1 MRTNRR
7 TIYFLL
13 SLLSGPAALFAG
25 VGPFQAPV
33 SFATGTSPRGVATG
47 DFFGNG
53 TQDLIVANFGS
64 PTFIGQS
71 TPVSFL
77 TPQNS
82 ILQIFS
88 PSPNGL
94 ILSATIPTAS
104 SPRGL
109 SAFKSTA
116 GGADD
121 ILVSAYDANLVQVF
135 GRRSGKF
142 VKVDEAPTLAMP
154 VGVAAGLTRPGGAP
168 FVVVADYGSNSISIY
183 PVKNGKLGAR
193 TDIPVDGGPTQV
205 AVGDLNGSGFNEIA
219 VVCLPADKID
229 LLSVKSDDPSTYAAL
244 PAISL
249 PAGSSPSDLRLAD
262 LNHDGKTDMVVSDF
276 STNSISIYLQQ
287 AGGTLLAQP
296 ALPTSGSHPNGLT
309 VADLTG
315 QGSPDIIVA
324 NRDSNTL
331 DIFETSG
338 LQYALSRTLKVSDDS
353 AVTFGPVEVAALDV
367 TGQGSVALATSH
379 MSSNS
384 LKVLALVATPQ
395 ATPTADPRPAGGLF
409 SQDTTY
415 AYPNPARA
423 GDVKFHFELPASTV
437 VAIRVFDVTGAAVWG
452 ETLQA
457 SQTQAGSNLVD
468 WNLTN
473 QAGEKLA
480 SGTYIYRVTVG
491 GQTATH
497 KLAIIH

>member
-1 MRTNRR
+1 MKAKNRYR
-7 TIYFLL
+7 YVALWLL
-13 SLLSGPAALFAG
+13 SAPATLFAG
-25 VGPFQAPV
+25 VGPFQAAV
-33 SFATGTSPRGVATG
+33 SITTGTSPRGVATG
-47 DFFGNG
+47 DFFGTGN
-53 TQDLIVANFGS
+53 QELIVANFGS
-64 PTFIGQS
+64 PTFIGQT
-71 TPVSFL
+71 TPVSL
-77 TPQNS
+77 LGLQNS
-82 ILQIFS
+82 TLQIFS

-94 ILSATIPTAS
+94 MLAATIPTAS

-109 SAFKSTA
+109 SAFKLTA
-116 GGADD
+116 GSADD
-121 ILVSAYDANLVQVF
+121 ILVSAYDANLVQIF
-135 GRRSGKF
+135 GRQGGKF

-154 VGVAAGLTRPGGAP
+154 VGVASGLTRPGGTP
-168 FVVVADYGSNSISIY
+168 FVVVADYGANSISIY

-193 TDIPVDGGPTQV
+193 TDVAVDGGPTQV

-219 VVCLPADKID
+219 VVCLPSDKID
-229 LLSVKSDDPSTYAAL
+229 LLGVKSDDPSTYSAL
-244 PAISL
+244 PSISL
-249 PAGSSPSDLRLAD
+249 PAGSAPSDLRLAD

-276 STNSISIYLQQ
+276 STNSISIFLQQ
-287 AGGTLLAQP
+287 PGGTLLAQP
-296 ALPTSGSHPNGLT
+296 ALATSGSHPNGLT

-324 NRDSNTL
+324 NRDSNSL
-331 DIFETSG
+331 DIFEASG

-367 TGQGSVALATSH
+367 TGQGSLALAASH

-384 LKVLALVATPQ
+384 VKVLALVATPQ
-395 ATPTADPRPAGGLF
+395 ATPTADPRSAGGLF
-409 SQDTTY
+409 SQDTTF

-423 GDVKFHFELPASTV
+423 GDVKFHFELPSSSV
-437 VAIRVFDVTGAAVWG
+437 VEIRVFDVTGAAVWG

-457 SQTQAGSNLVD
+457 SQTQAGTNQVD

-473 QAGEKLA
+473 PVGRKLA
-480 SGTYIYRVTVG
+480 SGTYIYRITVG

>member
-1 MRTNRR
+1 MKVKHC
-7 TIYFLL
+7 YGFLL
-13 SLLSGPAALFAG
+13 PLFLSAPAVLCAA
-25 VGPFQAPV
+25 VGPFQSAV
-33 SFATGTSPRGVATG
+33 SITAGTSPRGVATG

-71 TPVSFL
+71 TPASL
-77 TPQNS
+77 LSSQNS
-82 ILQIFS
+82 TLQIFA

-94 ILSATIPTAS
+94 ILAATIPTAS

-109 SAFKSTA
+109 SAFKLTGA
-116 GGADD
+116 GADD
-121 ILVSAYDANLVQVF
+121 ILVSAYDANLVQIF
-135 GRRSGKF
+135 GRQGGKF
-142 VKVDEAPTLAMP
+142 VKVDEAPTLNMP
-154 VGVAAGLTRPGGAP
+154 VGVAAGLTRAGGTP

-183 PVKNGKLGAR
+183 PFKNGKLGAR

-205 AVGDLNGSGFNEIA
+205 AVGDLGGSGFNEIA
-219 VVCLPADKID
+219 VVCLPSDKID
-229 LLSVKSDDPSTYAAL
+229 LLGVKSDDPSTYAAL
-244 PAISL
+244 SPISL
-249 PAGSSPSDLRLAD
+249 PAGSSPSDLSLAD

-276 STNSISIYLQQ
+276 STNSISIFLQQ

-315 QGSPDIIVA
+315 QGTPDIIVA
-324 NRDSNTL
+324 NRDSNSL
-331 DIFETSG
+331 DIFEPSG
-338 LQYALSRTLKVSDDS
+338 AQYALSRTLKVSADS

-367 TGQGSVALATSH
+367 TGQGSLALAASH

-384 LKVLALVATPQ
+384 IKVLALVATPP
-395 ATPTADPRPAGGLF
+395 ATPTAGPRSAGGVF

-415 AYPNPARA
+415 AYPNPARG
-423 GDVKFHFELPASTV
+423 GDVKFQFQLPASSV
-437 VAIRVFDVTGAAVWG
+437 VEIRVFDVTGAAVWG

-457 SQTQAGSNLVD
+457 SQTQAGANLVD
-468 WNLTN
+468 WNLAN
-473 QAGEKLA
+473 QAGGKLA
-480 SGTYIYRVTVG
+480 SGIYIYRVTVG